1 MTVVYGNLQKEKK
14 DVLPKGPKH
23 KSGNTFA
30 KIVDA
35 SADYWKHNGE
45 WPLDTPRNRKGKEDI
60 EAIFETISIKKPSEN
75 SPRAAFR
82 AVDRPWRQA
91 FFIGRDALGPRYFEP
106 SERPKP

>member
-1 MTVVYGNLQKEKK
+1 MVNRLCSEDREQLQSLEK
-14 DVLPKGPKH
+14 L
-23 KSGNTFA
+23 
-30 KIVDA
+30 
-35 SADYWKHNGE
+35 
-45 WPLDTPRNRKGKEDI
+45 
-60 EAIFETISIKKPSEN
+60 SEN